1 MTGTLKKAVDSL
13 VTNHSKKASQHIDE
27 ADKHV
32 AEVQNDMKEVS
43 NRSKDLFHYSNSKLY
58 QFVMEMLHE
67 RNHRR

>member
-1 MTGTLKKAVDSL
+1 MNTLQKAIEAL
-13 VTNHSKKASQHIDE
+13 VKNHVTTRASRRVDE